1 MIPGLVVL
9 REAMPLCPEGPVSH
23 ADCPVVQQ
31 LAKLPP
37 GAALAI
43 SCLFPKP
50 DWRRPHSGSATEP
63 LGDGH

>member
-1 MIPGLVVL
+1 MIAGLVVL
-9 REAMPLCPEGPVSH
+9 REAMPLGPEGPVSH
-23 ADCPVVQQ
+23 VGFPVVPW

-50 DWRRPHSGSATEP
+50 DWWRPHGGSATER
-63 LGDGH
+63 LGDDH